1 MSQVAQLRAPR
12 GTPFAYVGHP
22 ASIDRITTRSGVMLG
37 SMITRSLAVLA
48 LIAASAIAE
57 PAKPPR
63 LQESFAF
70 DVMKLRTKCARVTGA
85 LLTRL
90 SKSYRCGPADTD
102 TASGVKT
109 VAVCKAKTG
118 DSQFLLFATNA
129 DCENERQT
137 QLANGA

>member
-1 MSQVAQLRAPR
+1 MQVSVR
-12 GTPFAYVGHP
+12 Y
-22 ASIDRITTRSGVMLG
+22 DR

-48 LIAASAIAE
+48 LIAAPALAE
-57 PAKPPR
+57 PAKAPR
-63 LQESFAF
+63 LEGSFAF
-70 DVMKLRTKCARVTGA
+70 DVMKPRTKCAKVTGA

-90 SKSYRCGPADTD
+90 SKSYSCGPADTD

-118 DSQFLLFATNA
+118 DSQFMLFATNA